1 MAGAIAGLGVRVSEA
16 NDTRAPPPAAEASL
30 RAETP
35 PALIGIQSTDASPNL
50 LQVQRI
56 YIRSPHPRN
65 NGFCMRHL
73 SLLYLSL
80 RVALGTF
87 S

>member
-16 NDTRAPPPAAEASL
+16 NDTREPPAAEASL
-30 RAETP
+30 PVEAP

-50 LQVQRI
+50 LQVQRT
-56 YIRSPHPRN
+56 YAQPPRN

-73 SLLYLSL
+73 STNYL
-80 RVALGTF
+80 
-87 S
+87 